1 MDVCEG
7 CGLDRDAITADEV
20 IPRIRAGLSG
30 FLGVL
35 APGSPGLSRRPGPGV
50 WSVLEYSAHVRDV
63 LLNQREGIIVALVEA
78 EPVKQRM
85 YREQRVDL
93 GMYALETAAEISQGI
108 EAAGRLFT
116 NTFAILTPEQL
127 TRTAIYFGQPRTLR
141 WVGAQAVHEV
151 EHHLGDVRAQL

>member
-20 IPRIRAGLSG
+20 IPRVRAGLSG
-30 FLGVL
+30 VLGAL
-35 APGSPGLSRRPGPGV
+35 APGSPDLARRPAPGV
-50 WSVLEYSAHVRDV
+50 WSVLEYSAHIRDV
-63 LLNQREGIIVALVEA
+63 LLNQREGIIVALVED

-93 GMYALETAAEISQGI
+93 GMYALETAAEISKSI
-108 EAAGRLFT
+108 EVAGRLFT
-116 NTFAILTPEQL
+116 NTFAVLSPEQL
-127 TRTAIYFGQPRTLR
+127 ARTAVYAGQSRTLL

-151 EHHLGDVRAQL
+151 EHHLADVRAQL